1 MIFPQVAETD
11 LHQGGRWNS
20 IEKNSPAN
28 CQGVP
33 QESKGAV
40 GEPEK
45 IQDNYYFDKQI
56 WDRFSVGQF
65 ARLNFA
71 LD

>member
-1 MIFPQVAETD
+1 M
-11 LHQGGRWNS
+11 NY
-20 IEKNSPAN
+20 SPAN

-45 IQDNYYFDKQI
+45 IQDDYYFANFF
-56 WDRFSVGQF
+56 WDRFSVGKF
-65 ARLNFA
+65 ARLKFA
-71 LD
+71 LDRYIHSANILDHLSPQPFD